1 MKFGRAPTTNAERE
15 PTRGRSYRRLGYT
28 RLRARAQERCS
39 GSRWARSSGRTSLYP
54 LGAAALAR
62 VRTRRV
68 RKEAIEPAVTVIV
81 AAYNEE
87 PVIERRLENLLA
99 LDYPAD
105 KLERRR
111 HLRRVDRPHARARR
125 AVRRPGAADRQPARR
140 QGRRPEPGRARDRG
154 RDRRLLR
161 RERDLGAG
169 CAASAR
175 RELRRPRRRLR
186 LRAARARGGRRV
198 EPRGPLLALR
208 AGAARGG
215 VAARLGHRRQRL
227 DLRRAPLRLRRGR
240 PEVGPRPLVPVPDGA
255 GAAAARS
262 TSRRRRRS
270 RSRRRRTRPSTGA
283 RCACSSTAGRS
294 PCAARC

>member
-1 MKFGRAPTTNAERE
+1 MLVLKILFWL
-15 PTRGRSYRRLGYT
+15 SLGALLWT
-28 RLRARAQERCS
+28 HVV
-39 GSRWARSSGRTSLYP
+39 YP

-68 RKEAIEPAVTVIV
+68 RKEAIEPHVTVIV

-105 KLERRR
+105 KLEIVVTSDASTDRTHELVERFGD
-111 HLRRVDRPHARARR
+111 RVRLIVNPRGGKVAAQNR
-125 AVRRPGAADRQPARR
+125 AVRETGGEIVAFSDANATWAPDALRQLVANFADPDVAYVCGRLVLEAADGSNREGLYWRYELAQREA
-140 QGRRPEPGRARDRG
+140 ES
-154 RDRRLLR
+154 RL
-161 RERDLGAG
+161 G
-169 CAASAR
+169 SIT
-175 RELRRPRRRLR
+175 
-186 LRAARARGGRRV
+186 GGNGSIYAVRRV
-198 EPRGPLLALR
+198 G
-208 AGAARGG
+208 
-215 VAARLGHRRQRL
+215 
-227 DLRRAPLRLRRGR
+227 LRRGR

-255 GAAAARS
+255 GGAPRGLRARW
-262 TSRRRRRS
+262 RRRS